1 MVAIS
6 DAEDYE
12 VLGGVAVIVVIAY
25 HPRFDVTDS
34 EHEAL
39 TTWSKSLQN
48 ELM

>member
-12 VLGGVAVIVVIAY
+12 VFGGVAVIVVIAY
-25 HPRFDVTDS
+25 HPRFDVTDG

-39 TTWSKSLQN
+39 TTWSQILLN
-48 ELM
+48 ELT